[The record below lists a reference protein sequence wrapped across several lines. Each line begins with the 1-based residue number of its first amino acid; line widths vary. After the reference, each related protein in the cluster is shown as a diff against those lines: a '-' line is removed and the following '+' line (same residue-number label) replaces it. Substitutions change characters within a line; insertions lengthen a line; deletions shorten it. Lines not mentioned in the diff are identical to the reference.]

1 MTKLQ
6 EMPIQTNLN
15 AYNFPMPEMNI
26 NTKPEMNTKS
36 NKEQTAMDRSHIVKL
51 LQQHDVTPTRQ
62 RIEIADYLFQKP
74 QHLSAEDILE
84 GVNIDANCV
93 SRATVYN
100 TLGLFSNKGLVR
112 EILID
117 RERVFY
123 DTNRAAHYH
132 LYDVDRGELHDV
144 MNSDITVDTPRLPEG
159 MRVVST
165 DVIFR
170 VSSKP

>member
-1 MTKLQ
+1 
-6 EMPIQTNLN
+6 
-15 AYNFPMPEMNI
+15 
-26 NTKPEMNTKS
+26 
-36 NKEQTAMDRSHIVKL
+36 MDRSRIVEL
-51 LQQHDVTPTRQ
+51 LQQYDVTPTRQ

-84 GVNIDANCV
+84 GVNADANRV

-100 TLGLFSNKGLVR
+100 TLGLFTGKGLVR

-123 DTNRAAHYH
+123 DTNRSAHYH
-132 LYDVDRGELHDV
+132 LYDVDSGELHDV
-144 MNSDITVDTPRLPEG
+144 KHSDIKVDMPQLPEG

>member
-1 MTKLQ
+1 
-6 EMPIQTNLN
+6 
-15 AYNFPMPEMNI
+15 
-26 NTKPEMNTKS
+26 
-36 NKEQTAMDRSHIVKL
+36 MDRSHIVKL
-51 LQQHDVTPTRQ
+51 LQQYDVTPTRQ

-84 GVNIDANCV
+84 GVNAEVNRV

-100 TLGLFSNKGLVR
+100 TLGLFTDKGLVR

-132 LYDVDRGELHDV
+132 LYDVDSGELHDV
-144 MNSDITVDTPRLPEG
+144 MDSDIKVDIPALPEG
-159 MRVVST
+159 MCVVGT
-165 DVIFR
+165 DVVFR
-170 VSSKP
+170 VSSKS